1 MTAPV
6 NPSANPSSWWNPNFS
21 NSDWAT
27 IIQGGAQGASQGFQ
41 SAAQYA
47 NTKDEAKEAKR
58 RTLSELLKNS
68 IKRDLSLFKAGTGH
82 QNEMTDFQSQ
92 ALQQIARG
100 FVDSLRGATVT
111 GR

>member
-1 MTAPV
+1 MTAPA
-6 NPSANPSSWWNPNFS
+6 NPQVNPSSWWNPNFS
-21 NSDWAT
+21 SSDWAT

-41 SAAQYA
+41 SAAQTA
-47 NTKDEAKEAKR
+47 NTKEEAKEAKR
-58 RTLSELLKNS
+58 RTLAELLRNS

-82 QNEMTDFQSQ
+82 QNEMSDFQSQ